1 MTFSAIKHISY
12 AAAGGFTAGWVAGAV
27 LTNNVS
33 VRAAGAAYP
42 YFRHTGLVLGAA
54 AAVARA
60 VDEVFKALGWTGDA
74 GMRLLAAH
82 IVTGIAIAR
91 PVYIL
96 ISEATPAAKLVTLA
110 LTVSSLAI
118 NVIVK

>member
-12 AAAGGFTAGWVAGAV
+12 AAAGGFTAGYVAAV
-27 LTNNVS
+27 ALTNNVS

-42 YFRHTGLVLGAA
+42 YFRHTGVILGVTAA
-54 AAVARA
+54 IARA
-60 VDEVFKALGWTGDA
+60 VDEVFKAIGWTADA
-74 GMRLLAAH
+74 GTRLLAAH
-82 IVTGIAIAR
+82 IVTGIAIAW
-91 PVYIL
+91 PIYTL
-96 ISEATPAAKLVTLA
+96 ISEATPAAKLVTVA

>member
-12 AAAGGFTAGWVAGAV
+12 AAAGGLSAGLVASVA
-27 LTNNVS
+27 LTHNVS
-33 VRAAGAAYP
+33 QRAAGAAYP
-42 YFRHTGLVLGAA
+42 YFRHTGLILGVT

-60 VDEVFKALGWTGDA
+60 VDEVFKTLGWTVNA
-74 GMRLLAAH
+74 GTRLLAAH
-82 IVTGIAIAR
+82 IVTAIAIAW
-91 PVYIL
+91 PIHVL
-96 ISEATPAAKLVTLA
+96 VSEATPAAKLVTLA